1 MICRLRTYQAVEKN
15 LSHSPFLRIRRPSLC
30 SRVAQK
36 LNMPSTGKKAFP
48 QFLRSHC
55 LLLQGGECYA
65 PMGLHTHVS
74 PLDILPLL
82 SPSRANSFVRGAGI
96 LKCANR
102 NNRANRC

>member
-15 LSHSPFLRIRRPSLC
+15 LPTRHFWRIRRPSLC

-65 PMGLHTHVS
+65 PMAY
-74 PLDILPLL
+74 ILMFRHSIYFL
-82 SPSRANSFVRGAGI
+82 AFAF
-96 LKCANR
+96 A
-102 NNRANRC
+102 